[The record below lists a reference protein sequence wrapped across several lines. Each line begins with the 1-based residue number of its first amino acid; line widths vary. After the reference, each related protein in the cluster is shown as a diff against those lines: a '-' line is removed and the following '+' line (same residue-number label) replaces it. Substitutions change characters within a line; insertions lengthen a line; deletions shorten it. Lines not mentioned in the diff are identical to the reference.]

1 MNDILYKIAKKYNRK
16 GDSAGKLR
24 NLVEDASNIT
34 NDNDLKLFLF
44 NIPRYTKFSF
54 SELAVELISDDRFE
68 NAFKILLEEFSTIK
82 LDYNDLFIKAIER
95 ESYSAISLLLD
106 NVYMQELYLSNN
118 GYECL
123 YKAMDKSFTIYDKVL
138 GAVITQMSHTNSV
151 SNLNILELFMVD
163 CIINKE
169 ITKLA
174 SLCTGALF
182 LTKDESA
189 VKLLMNT
196 AATIAFEYMGE
207 DDIYKVVDD
216 INSRMILSKYL
227 QP

>member
-82 LDYNDLFIKAIER
+82 LDYNDLFIKAIEC

-174 SLCTGALF
+174 SLCTGTLF

-196 AATIAFEYMGE
+196 AATIAFEYMSE
-207 DDIYKVVDD
+207 DDIYEVVDD